1 MATTPVSIVR
11 LPLLDEPGW
20 VAWWIGDSVS
30 ECIEWRF
37 GTSPQ
42 VQMSIIG
49 VSITGAVSFTTEEE
63 VLAYEKVMRIAG
75 RGVNIMR
82 RRHERSNRDNGE
94 SATAVEGD
102 EESQPRPTYCPFTI
116 TPLCEI
122 H

>member
-37 GTSPQ
+37 GTSLQ

-63 VLAYEKVMRIAG
+63 VLAYEKQDGGLI
-75 RGVNIMR
+75 
-82 RRHERSNRDNGE
+82 
-94 SATAVEGD
+94 
-102 EESQPRPTYCPFTI
+102 
-116 TPLCEI
+116 
-122 H
+122 